1 MLRIGALAKKL
12 GLTVRALHHYDA
24 IGLVAPSGRSDAGY
38 RLYSDAD
45 AARLAHVAML
55 RRLGLGLDEIRACVD
70 APGADARDAISRHIE
85 TLRAELEEQRVLLR
99 RLESIEAHIAA
110 TPDGARRLDAI
121 MEAVE
126 MIEKHYTPE
135 QLAQL
140 AERREE
146 LGEDAIERVQEEWT
160 EVFEGFAAALARG
173 DAPDAPGVQALAK
186 RSRELIAM
194 FTGGDAGI
202 EGSLN
207 TMYAQEGGPQVLQG
221 HGYGGVD
228 AELWEYM
235 GKARAALES

>member
-1 MLRIGALAKKL
+1 MWQIGALAKKL

-24 IGLVAPSGRSDAGY
+24 IGLVAPSERSDAGY
-38 RLYSDAD
+38 RLYSDED

-55 RRLGLGLDEIRACVD
+55 RRLGLGLDDIRACVD
-70 APGADARDAISRHIE
+70 APGADARDAISRHIQE
-85 TLRAELEEQRVLLR
+85 LRAQLEEQRALLAK
-99 RLESIEAHIAA
+99 LESIEAHLAA
-110 TPDGARRLDAI
+110 APEGARLDAI
-121 MEAVE
+121 MEAVD

-146 LGEDAIERVQEEWT
+146 LGEDALERVQNEWS
-160 EVFEGFAAALARG
+160 EVFAGFAAALARG
-173 DAPDAPGVQALAK
+173 DAPDAPEVQALAR

-207 TMYAQEGGPQVLQG
+207 SMYAQEGGPQVLQG

-235 GKARAALES
+235 GEARAALEG